1 MTNSPLKQAA
11 KSAQALATRA
21 VRGRDRSVLSLA
33 KRTHLTFF
41 KQKYVYDN
49 AHGLRRPI
57 IPDGSGRTD
66 CTHFASWVLWQYLH
80 QAGLEELLPNLQ
92 LKSWDF
98 ANLCACL
105 RPGPSLYAGRPTN
118 RLSDQQIAALSKCF
132 TLVYVKDARGGRQS
146 KVKRIRKG
154 DLLVYTK
161 TGSYGTGHVEFFVSQ
176 SPRMLRVISCG
187 RESNDVYTAHVL
199 NLTHRSLA
207 DVDFA
212 LRVRSL
218 KQLRRLARTPRFID
232 MMRSAKNHKAN
243 LAGVGAE
250 VAGSCHNKSV
260 AASSHGAAVAA
271 CAHGVAAATM
281 PNMQPQTNIEPHR

>member
-49 AHGLRRPI
+49 AHGLRRPT

-66 CTHFASWVLWQYLH
+66 CTHFASWVLWQYMH
-80 QAGLEELLPNLQ
+80 QAGLEGLLPRLQ

-105 RPGPSLYAGRPTN
+105 RPGPRLYVGRPTN

-132 TLVYVKDARGGRQS
+132 RLVYAKDARGGRLS
-146 KVKRIRKG
+146 KVQRIRKG

-212 LRVRSL
+212 LRVRSV
-218 KQLRRLARTPRFID
+218 KQLRRLARTPRFIYL
-232 MMRSAKNHKAN
+232 MRSAQAHGAD
-243 LAGVGAE
+243 LAAVSPTPSVGVHPSSPAE
-250 VAGSCHNKSV
+250 VR
-260 AASSHGAAVAA
+260 SSSG
-271 CAHGVAAATM
+271 
-281 PNMQPQTNIEPHR
+281 I